1 MNLINTRPLLFHIS
15 EFMTST
21 PTTFIV
27 YGPFDIGRASQ
38 VELLKQYLPTNEI
51 IEPIFPR
58 KQKVPFF
65 CDLFKNAYTRTNR
78 KVLPEEIGVF
88 MSHRKIWRIIE
99 KLDHN
104 KHYLILESDSK
115 LIDPTTL
122 NEQFSIVEKSYDIFF
137 WGAWNNH
144 VSIKRSTKKKVNH
157 GYRIGTPMIKSLYG
171 TYGYSLNPAA
181 AKYLLKQSK
190 QINHPVDYYKCYVNP
205 NEVRLGAIQPEVV
218 STWQT
223 TESNVRVERP
233 MDKIKR
239 IIIIKI
245 FHLRNQILAYF
256 C

>member
-1 MNLINTRPLLFHIS
+1 MSNNPI
-15 EFMTST
+15 
-21 PTTFIV
+21 TFIV
-27 YGPFDIGRASQ
+27 YGPFDTGRSGQ
-38 VELLKQYLPTNEI
+38 VELLKQSLPENQI

-58 KQKVPFF
+58 KQKVPFLN
-65 CDLFKNAYTRTNR
+65 DLIKNAYTRTKRN
-78 KVLPEEIGVF
+78 VLPEEIGVF

-115 LIDPTTL
+115 LIDPNAL
-122 NEQFSIVEKSYDIFF
+122 KEHFSKAESAYDIFF

-144 VSIKRSTKKKVNH
+144 VSIKRSTLQKINND
-157 GYRIGTPMIKSLYG
+157 YRIGTPIIKSLYG
-171 TYGYSLNPAA
+171 TYGYSLNPKA

-205 NEVRLGAIQPEVV
+205 NEIKMGAIQPELV

-223 TESNVRVERP
+223 TESSVRLERP
-233 MDKIKR
+233 LDKIKK
-239 IIIIKI
+239 IVIIKI

>member
-1 MNLINTRPLLFHIS
+1 MIQN
-15 EFMTST
+15 

-27 YGPFDIGRASQ
+27 YGPFDTGRSNQ
-38 VELLKQYLPTNEI
+38 VELLKQELPTNEI

-58 KQKVPFF
+58 KQKVPFLN
-65 CDLFKNAYTRTNR
+65 DLVQNAYRRTNR
-78 KVLPEEIGVF
+78 NILPEEIGVF

-99 KLDHN
+99 KLDPN

-115 LIDPTTL
+115 LIDSSTL
-122 NEQFSIVEKSYDIFF
+122 KEQFALVEKMFDIFF

-144 VSIKRSTKKKVNH
+144 VSIQRSTVKQVNKSH
-157 GYRIGTPMIKSLYG
+157 RIGKPMIKSLYG
-171 TYGYSLNPAA
+171 TYGYSLNAKA

-205 NEVRLGAIQPEVV
+205 DEISMGAIQPEVV

-223 TESNVRVERP
+223 TESSVRLERP
-233 MDKIKR
+233 LDKVKR

>member
-1 MNLINTRPLLFHIS
+1 
-15 EFMTST
+15 MTKS

-27 YGPFDIGRASQ
+27 YGPFDTGRLSQ
-38 VELLKQYLPTNEI
+38 VELLKQNFLEYKI

-58 KQKVPFF
+58 KQKVPF
-65 CDLFKNAYTRTNR
+65 LNNLIENAYVRTKR
-78 KVLPEEIGVF
+78 TVLPEEIGVF

-115 LIDPTTL
+115 LIDIKAI
-122 NEQFSIVEKSYDIFF
+122 NEFFSIVEKKYDIFF

-144 VSIKRSTKKKVNH
+144 VSIKRSTLKRVNKS
-157 GYRIGTPMIKSLYG
+157 YNIGTPMIKSLYG
-171 TYGYSLNPAA
+171 TYGYSLNPRA

-205 NEVRLGAIQPEVV
+205 NEIEMGAIQPEVI

-223 TESNVRVERP
+223 TESSVRIERP
-233 MDKIKR
+233 MDKIKK
-239 IIIIKI
+239 IVIIKI
-245 FHLRNQILAYF
+245 FHIRNQILAYF

>member
-1 MNLINTRPLLFHIS
+1 
-15 EFMTST
+15 MTPT

-27 YGPFDIGRASQ
+27 YGPFDTGRASQ
-38 VELLKQYLPTNEI
+38 VELLQQQLPKSEI

-58 KQKVPFF
+58 KQKVPFLS
-65 CDLFKNAYTRTNR
+65 DLLENAFNRTNR
-78 KVLPEEIGVF
+78 NILPEEIGVF

-99 KLDHN
+99 KLDSN

-115 LIDPTTL
+115 LMDTTTL
-122 NEQFSIVEKSYDIFF
+122 KEQFSIVEKTYDIFF

-144 VSIKRSTKKKVNH
+144 VSIKRSTKKMVNH
-157 GYRIGTPMIKSLYG
+157 VYRIGTPMIKSLYG
-171 TYGYSLNPAA
+171 TYGYSLNPAT

-190 QINHPVDYYKCYVNP
+190 KINHPVDYYKCYVNP
-205 NEVRLGAIQPEVV
+205 NEIRMGAIQPEVI

-223 TESNVRVERP
+223 TESNVRVDRP
-233 MDKIKR
+233 VDKIKR

-245 FHLRNQILAYF
+245 FHFRNQILAYF

>member
-1 MNLINTRPLLFHIS
+1 VSLINISQQLFLTS
-15 EFMTST
+15 VYMTENPS
-21 PTTFIV
+21 TFIV
-27 YGPFDIGRASQ
+27 YGPFDIGRSSQ
-38 VELLKQYLPTNEI
+38 VDLLKEHMPTNQI

-58 KQKVPFF
+58 HQKVPFLS
-65 CDLFKNAYTRTNR
+65 DLLKNAFARTNR
-78 KVLPEEIGVF
+78 TVLPEEIGVF
-88 MSHRKIWRIIE
+88 MSHRKIWRIVE
-99 KLDHN
+99 KLDPN

-115 LIDPTTL
+115 LIDPATL
-122 NEQFSIVEKSYDIFF
+122 KEQILAIEKSYDIFF

-144 VSIKRSTKKKVNH
+144 VSIKRSTTKKVKN

-171 TYGYSLNPAA
+171 TYGYSLNPLA

-190 QINHPVDYYKCYVNP
+190 QINHPVDYYKYYVNP
-205 NEVRLGAIQPEVV
+205 NEIKMGAIQPEVV

-223 TESNVRVERP
+223 TESSVRLERP